1 MSDGWGTVPEWRTGD
16 LVSAAKLNDMM
27 DAIDAAT
34 GLQEQRVYPFDA
46 GANIEDCV
54 VYGRPTRGFDQ
65 GSQVE
70 YWLAHNGDQLVVKL
84 SGTDPAY
91 LYWRWDGVTL
101 NNADA
106 VVPAGSEVVYNIGNL
121 NNGQGLAGL
130 YPYQPVR
137 LMLRSTYHP
146 NASIF
151 VDYVYQKNSNAPTSL
166 GTLPAFTNGTTS
178 AAADLNA
185 IRTATTTALA
195 TLQQP
200 IACQY
205 SNDDRVGTRN
215 FWRGWIRHTHS
226 QFIADITVVSGQYD
240 TGDLFYI
247 RYNGNTAFG
256 WMPGTPGTNGSLT
269 SYDGPIP
276 PVNLNDY
283 GLNVGDWYL
292 VEVGFNRT
300 SEHEQHVTV
309 WSMAEVP
316 NNYLGT
322 INSMTR
328 WTHGDVLNGSAGG
341 PPRLA
346 QMTDALDDIG
356 DVLRWVNQPC
366 RTAGSIILDEGDQNC
381 VGAQIIDSMSSYR
394 VHRWLAYNT
403 FLQADG
409 NYANPQ
415 IHWFS
420 QGRTM
425 QSYSL
430 PRVEAPAFFDL
441 ESTPIKPG
449 MWFRLSGVGFG
460 IQTPEPGI
468 NYA

>member
-1 MSDGWGTVPEWRTGD
+1 MSDGWATVPEWRTGD
-16 LVSAAKLNDMM
+16 LVSASKLNDMM

-34 GLQEQRVYPFDA
+34 GLYEQRVYPFDA
-46 GANIEDCV
+46 GADILRCD
-54 VYGRPTRGFDQ
+54 VYGRPAAGYYQ
-65 GSQVE
+65 GAQVE
-70 YWLAHNGDQLVVKL
+70 YWLAHNGDQLVINL

-101 NNADA
+101 DNADA
-106 VVPAGSEVVYNIGNL
+106 VIAPGAPVTLNIASL
-121 NNGQGLAGL
+121 NGGQGLAGL

-137 LMLRSTYHP
+137 VMLRSTYHP
-146 NASIF
+146 NNSIF
-151 VDYVYQKNSNAPTSL
+151 VDYVYQTDSNAPSTL
-166 GTLPAFTNGTTS
+166 GSLPAFTNGTAS
-178 AAADLNA
+178 AAADLNTV
-185 IRTATTTALA
+185 RTATNRALEA
-195 TLQQP
+195 LQQP

-215 FWRGWIRHTHS
+215 YWRGWVRHTHGRLLVDLTVAVQGFDALDNFYVNYNS
-226 QFIADITVVSGQYD
+226 ANVWNWQPSTGALSFDGVVDISLDPALTVGTWYEIAI
-240 TGDLFYI
+240 
-247 RYNGNTAFG
+247 
-256 WMPGTPGTNGSLT
+256 
-269 SYDGPIP
+269 
-276 PVNLNDY
+276 
-283 GLNVGDWYL
+283 
-292 VEVGFNRT
+292 GFDRM

-316 NNYLGT
+316 GNSLST

-341 PPRLA
+341 PPYLA
-346 QMTDALDDIG
+346 QMSDVLGDIG
-356 DVLRWVNQPC
+356 AALRWINQPC
-366 RTAGSIILDEGDQNC
+366 RTASSIILDVANMSCTGD
-381 VGAQIIDSMSSYR
+381 QIIDSMSSTR

-403 FLQADG
+403 FRQANG
-409 NYANPQ
+409 QWARPQ

-430 PRVEAPAFFDL
+430 PQVEAPAFFDL

-460 IQTPEPGI
+460 IQTPQPGI
-468 NYA
+468 DYA

>member
-1 MSDGWGTVPEWRTGD
+1 MSDGWATVPEWRTGD
-16 LVSAAKLNDMM
+16 LVSASKLNDMM

-34 GLQEQRVYPFDA
+34 GLYEQRVYPFDA
-46 GANIEDCV
+46 GADILRCD
-54 VYGRPTRGFDQ
+54 VYGRPAAGYYQ
-65 GSQVE
+65 GAQVE
-70 YWLAHNGDQLVVKL
+70 YWLAHNGDQLVINL

-101 NNADA
+101 DNADA
-106 VVPAGSEVVYNIGNL
+106 VIAPGAPVTLNIASL
-121 NNGQGLAGL
+121 NGGQGLAGL

-137 LMLRSTYHP
+137 VMLRSTYHP
-146 NASIF
+146 NNSIF
-151 VDYVYQKNSNAPTSL
+151 VDYVYQTNSNAPSTL
-166 GTLPAFTNGTTS
+166 GSLPAFTNGTAS
-178 AAADLNA
+178 AATDLNTV
-185 IRTATTTALA
+185 RTATNTALA
-195 TLQQP
+195 SLRQP

-215 FWRGWIRHTHS
+215 YWRGWIRHTHS
-226 QFIADITVVSGQYD
+226 QFIADITVVAGQYD

-247 RYNGNTAFG
+247 RYNGNTAFS
-256 WMPGTPGTNGSLT
+256 WPPGTPGTNGSLT

-276 PVNLNDY
+276 TVNLNDY

-316 NNYLGT
+316 GNSLST

-341 PPRLA
+341 PPYLA
-346 QMTDALDDIG
+346 QMSDALGDIG
-356 DVLRWVNQPC
+356 AALRWINQPC
-366 RTAGSIILDEGDQNC
+366 RTASSIILDVANMSCTGD
-381 VGAQIIDSMSSYR
+381 QIIDSMSSTR

-403 FLQADG
+403 FRQANG
-409 NYANPQ
+409 QWARPQ

-430 PRVEAPAFFDL
+430 PQVEAPAFFDL

-468 NYA
+468 DYA